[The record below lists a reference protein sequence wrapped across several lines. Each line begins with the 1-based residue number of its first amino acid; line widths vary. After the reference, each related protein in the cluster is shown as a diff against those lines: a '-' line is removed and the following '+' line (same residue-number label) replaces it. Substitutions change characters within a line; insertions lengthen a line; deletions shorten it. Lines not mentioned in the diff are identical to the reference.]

1 MSPYT
6 STLILLHP
14 SMWWSLWLSYWMP
27 HNNISS
33 QSVMYSAL
41 RAEPAVQHNSE
52 VTE

>member
-27 HNNISS
+27 TKNNERKEASNG
-33 QSVMYSAL
+33 
-41 RAEPAVQHNSE
+41 R
-52 VTE
+52 